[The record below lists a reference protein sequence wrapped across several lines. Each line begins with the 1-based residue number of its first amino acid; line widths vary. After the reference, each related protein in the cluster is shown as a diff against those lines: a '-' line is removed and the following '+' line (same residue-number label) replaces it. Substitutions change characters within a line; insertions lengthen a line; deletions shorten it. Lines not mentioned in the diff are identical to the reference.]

1 MNIWIINPYGNIPGE
16 DWRTY
21 RTTLIANAF
30 AAEGH
35 QVVSWVSNIQHRSK
49 ELRATSWK
57 DVQVNDH
64 YLIKIVPSVPYQKHI
79 SWARI
84 QYERTYARN
93 LKQYVQ
99 AQSTLAQPDLIILG
113 EPALFISDIILDVV
127 KLQKCPLIVDVLDL
141 WPELFSILLPKKLS
155 FLARLI
161 FAPLYYKRKKL
172 FQKADGLMAVAKDY
186 LALAQRDHPQAPS
199 AVVYCGLELN
209 EIKVDPGDK
218 FENKILQQL
227 IKMPNQIWVVYAG
240 TLGPNYDIQTI
251 VACAKLLAVQA
262 PHVQFIIAGDGE
274 LRNLVNQPQ
283 ANLVYVGSLSSKD
296 VTLLYQQCDIGL
308 SSYVDGSTVSMPL
321 KAYDYFAAGL
331 PLVNS
336 LHRDLGN
343 FVAERNV
350 GLQYE
355 AEDPAAMAAAIMQLA
370 NDENLRKKMRINAL
384 SLADDFDAKI
394 QYEKV
399 LRLAEKVVNN
409 K

>member
-1 MNIWIINPYGNIPGE
+1 
-16 DWRTY
+16 
-21 RTTLIANAF
+21 
-30 AAEGH
+30 
-35 QVVSWVSNIQHRSK
+35 
-49 ELRATSWK
+49 
-57 DVQVNDH
+57 
-64 YLIKIVPSVPYQKHI
+64 
-79 SWARI
+79 
-84 QYERTYARN
+84 
-93 LKQYVQ
+93 
-99 AQSTLAQPDLIILG
+99 
-113 EPALFISDIILDVV
+113 
-127 KLQKCPLIVDVLDL
+127 
-141 WPELFSILLPKKLS
+141 
-155 FLARLI
+155 
-161 FAPLYYKRKKL
+161 
-172 FQKADGLMAVAKDY
+172 
-186 LALAQRDHPQAPS
+186 
-199 AVVYCGLELN
+199 
-209 EIKVDPGDK
+209 
-218 FENKILQQL
+218 
-227 IKMPNQIWVVYAG
+227 
-240 TLGPNYDIQTI
+240 
-251 VACAKLLAVQA
+251 
-262 PHVQFIIAGDGE
+262 

>member
-84 QYERTYARN
+84 QYERIYARN

-209 EIKVDPGDK
+209 EIRVDPGDK

-240 TLGPNYDIQTI
+240 TLGRYPNHRSLCQTPC
-251 VACAKLLAVQA
+251 CASSSCAIHYSRRWRIA
-262 PHVQFIIAGDGE
+262 QFSKPTAG
-274 LRNLVNQPQ
+274 
-283 ANLVYVGSLSSKD
+283 
-296 VTLLYQQCDIGL
+296 
-308 SSYVDGSTVSMPL
+308 
-321 KAYDYFAAGL
+321 
-331 PLVNS
+331 
-336 LHRDLGN
+336 
-343 FVAERNV
+343 
-350 GLQYE
+350 
-355 AEDPAAMAAAIMQLA
+355 
-370 NDENLRKKMRINAL
+370 
-384 SLADDFDAKI
+384 
-394 QYEKV
+394 
-399 LRLAEKVVNN
+399 
-409 K
+409 